1 MSEKQATM
9 GDDWLLRASPRE
21 WIREAVQEIREAEKS
36 LAQRDQRTGY
46 ACLRRGA
53 GKALNGAL
61 LLEPNPG
68 WGRSYMDHVRALA
81 ADTTVP
87 EAVRSAAQKLVGA
100 DPNDR
105 TLVLLVP
112 TRHYATLVEAAKDVV
127 AHAYAVIVRHEGRM
141 PDA

>member
-1 MSEKQATM
+1 MSDEGGRET
-9 GDDWLLRASPRE
+9 WLERASPRE
-21 WIREAVQEIREAEKS
+21 WIREAGQEIKEAERA
-36 LAQRDQRTGY
+36 LAKRDQRTGY

-53 GKALNGAL
+53 GKALNAVL
-61 LLEPNPG
+61 LLEPNPA

-81 ADTTVP
+81 REASVP
-87 EAVRSAAQKLVGA
+87 EAVRSAAAKIVAA

-112 TRHYATLVEAAKDVV
+112 TRHYAGLVEAAKDVV
-127 AHAYAVIVRHEGRM
+127 AHAYAVLVRHEGRM

>member
-1 MSEKQATM
+1 MTDSE
-9 GDDWLLRASPRE
+9 WLHGKSPRE
-21 WIREAVQEIREAEKS
+21 WIREAGQEIREAEKA

-53 GKALNGAL
+53 GKGLNAAL
-61 LLEPNPG
+61 LLEPNPA

-81 ADTTVP
+81 VDMSVP
-87 EAVRSAAQKLVGA
+87 EAVRTAAQKLVAA

-112 TRHYATLVEAAKDVV
+112 TRHYAGLVEAAKNIV
-127 AHAYAVIVRHEGRM
+127 AHAYAVLVRHEGRM